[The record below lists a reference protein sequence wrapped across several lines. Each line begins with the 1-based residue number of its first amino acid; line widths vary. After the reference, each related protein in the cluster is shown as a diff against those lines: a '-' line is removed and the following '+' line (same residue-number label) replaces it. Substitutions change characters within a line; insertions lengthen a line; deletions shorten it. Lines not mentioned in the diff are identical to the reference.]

1 METRASFVLV
11 GTFVLS
17 FFIAVI
23 AAVVW
28 LAGLE
33 LGSDTTRYDVYFKGS
48 VTGLSVG
55 SPVRYSGI
63 PIGNVTSMR
72 ISPDRFGEVQVVI
85 DVPQDTPIRE
95 DAVARLE
102 TQGITGVGFIEISG
116 GTESAPPLTAKPGQE
131 RPEIRSDKSALQ
143 QVFESAPEIMGNLK
157 EVSEQATKLLNDEN
171 IAHLQG
177 TIENI
182 EKFSGAL
189 ADSSED
195 IALLLQEGAGAMEQF
210 KRVAVEG
217 ERLVAAFAD
226 RSDGI
231 AGAAEE
237 TIQDLSSFA
246 KKLNDLAA
254 QTSPILENANK
265 TVTNFSAVGDDI
277 RGQVA
282 KVSEQLSGT
291 IDRLDGTI
299 GQTDARIAQLMEQAQ
314 SSLKNADIMMST
326 ATGRIDSVA
335 DSAEDTLGEYQ
346 GLAQTIAPM
355 VDSVASDAT
364 KAVKDFSAIS
374 GELRSAAVNIAAAAD
389 EARLLIKENRDPV
402 TNFTSNGLFE
412 FTQLL
417 SEMRVLVSSLSRIT
431 NQIER
436 DPAQF
441 FFGDSQQGY
450 EVQ

>member
-11 GTFVLS
+11 GAFVLS

-33 LGSDTTRYDVYFKGS
+33 LNSDTTRYDVFFKGS

-55 SPVRYSGI
+55 SPVRYNGI
-63 PIGNVTSMR
+63 PIGSISSLR

-85 DVPQDTPIRE
+85 DVPKDTPIRE

-102 TQGITGVGFIEISG
+102 TQGITGVGFIEING
-116 GTESAPPLTAKPGQE
+116 GTESAPPLTAKLGQE

-143 QVFESAPEIMGNLK
+143 QVFENAPEIMSNLK
-157 EVSEQATKLLNDEN
+157 AVSEQAAKLLNDEN

-177 TIENI
+177 TIANI
-182 EKFSGAL
+182 DKFSGAL
-189 ADSSED
+189 SDSSED
-195 IALLLQEGAGAMEQF
+195 VAALLQQGAGAMEQF

-226 RSDGI
+226 RSEGI

-237 TIQDLSSFA
+237 TIQDLSGFA
-246 KKLNDLAA
+246 KKLNDLAVQA
-254 QTSPILENANK
+254 TPILENANQ
-265 TVTNFSAVGDDI
+265 TVQNFSAVGDDI
-277 RGQVA
+277 RGQVK
-282 KVSEQLSGT
+282 KVSDQLSGT

-299 GQTDARIAQLMEQAQ
+299 GQTDNRIAALMGQAQ
-314 SSLKNADIMMST
+314 SSLKNADVMMST

-335 DSAEDTLGEYQ
+335 DSAEDTLGEYK
-346 GLAQTIAPM
+346 GLAQTMAPM
-355 VDSVASDAT
+355 VTSVASDTT

-374 GELRSAAVNIAAAAD
+374 GELKSAAVNIAAAAD